1 MLPELSEDFT
11 GIAEGDSGIPF
22 DLSDGYEVEEEASK
36 TWKLHPD
43 CGQVRGVAD
52 GREAV
57 RQAVY
62 CILNTERYESL
73 IYSWE
78 YGVELEDLFGEPIS
92 YVLPELK
99 RRITEALT
107 QDDRIAGVRDFT
119 FDIRKRGGVR
129 AAFTVETVFGE
140 ISGEKEVAIS

>member
-1 MLPELSEDFT
+1 MLPELSEDFV

-22 DLSDGYEVEEEASK
+22 DLSEGYEVEEEASK
-36 TWKLHPD
+36 TWKLNLD
-43 CGQVRGVAD
+43 CGQVRGIVD
-52 GREAV
+52 GKEAV

-73 IYSWE
+73 IYSWD
-78 YGVELEDLFGEPIS
+78 YGVELEELFGEPVS

-107 QDDRIAGVRDFT
+107 QDERIADVRDFT
-119 FDIRKRGGVR
+119 FDLEKHGVVR

-140 ISGEKEVAIS
+140 IPVEKEVAI

>member
-1 MLPELSEDFT
+1 MLPELSEDFV

-22 DLSDGYEVEEEASK
+22 DLSEGYEVEEEASK
-36 TWKLHPD
+36 TWKLNLG
-43 CGQVRGVAD
+43 CGQVRGIVD
-52 GREAV
+52 GKEAV

-73 IYSWE
+73 IYSWD
-78 YGVELEDLFGEPIS
+78 YGVELEELFGEPVS

-107 QDDRIAGVRDFT
+107 QDERIADVRDFT
-119 FDIRKRGGVR
+119 FDIEKHGVVR

-140 ISGEKEVAIS
+140 IPVEKTNY

>member
-1 MLPELSEDFT
+1 MLPELSEDFV

-22 DLSDGYEVEEEASK
+22 DLSEGYEVEEEASK
-36 TWKLHPD
+36 TWKLNLD
-43 CGQVRGVAD
+43 CGQVRGIVD
-52 GREAV
+52 GKEAV

-73 IYSWE
+73 IYSWD
-78 YGVELEDLFGEPIS
+78 YGVELEELFGEPIG

-107 QDDRIAGVRDFT
+107 QDERIADVRDFT
-119 FDIRKRGGVR
+119 FDIEKHGVVR

-140 ISGEKEVAIS
+140 IPVEKEVAI

>member
-1 MLPELSEDFT
+1 MLPELSEDFV

-22 DLSDGYEVEEEASK
+22 DLSEGYEVEEEASK
-36 TWKLHPD
+36 TWKLNLD
-43 CGQVRGVAD
+43 CGQVRGIVD
-52 GREAV
+52 GKEAV

-73 IYSWE
+73 IYSWD
-78 YGVELEDLFGEPIS
+78 YGVELEELFGEPVS

-107 QDDRIAGVRDFT
+107 QDERIADVRDFT
-119 FDIRKRGGVR
+119 FDIEKHGVVR
-129 AAFTVETVFGE
+129 AAFTVETVLGE
-140 ISGEKEVAIS
+140 IPVEKEVAI